1 MKFCTWSWFA
11 QRLLLCGKHNESLVA
26 RKQQQQQQQLRTVW
40 ECVPLF
46 LYRHCCHAIVF
57 GLASEQVNRPDA
69 RWRCYSQECICSEKC
84 RCLLASKLYYVNLRT
99 FTLNSMYIVV
109 IPSRVRKTDMHHIL
123 QNKKRLKKKHNVP
136 TLQTTDLCSKIK
148 NKNRAGLIFPHKQQA
163 PTAGNTK
170 LHFLN
175 H

>member
-1 MKFCTWSWFA
+1 MLDDAATVRSA
-11 QRLLLCGKHNESLVA
+11 SAA
-26 RKQQQQQQQLRTVW
+26 RNAGVCLQVSYTML
-40 ECVPLF
+40 
-46 LYRHCCHAIVF
+46 IS
-57 GLASEQVNRPDA
+57 GL
-69 RWRCYSQECICSEKC
+69 
-84 RCLLASKLYYVNLRT
+84 
-99 FTLNSMYIVV
+99 LNSMYIVV

-136 TLQTTDLCSKIK
+136 TLQTTDFCSKIK